1 LVARARHFV
10 KVALMCEESIT
21 MQPALN
27 INVFAAPEKAMV
39 AERVRPFGPPP
50 AFDPS
55 TSTLIFGEHDAVL
68 VDTLMTVGETKAPTG
83 SRCIIATLPQ
93 SISPTAISITSWA

>member
-1 LVARARHFV
+1 
-10 KVALMCEESIT
+10 MSSS
-21 MQPALN
+21 LN
-27 INVFAAPEKAMV
+27 INVFTAPEKAMV

-68 VDTLMTVGETKAPTG
+68 VDTPMTVAEAEALANWVALHKTQPCHDLLSMITE
-83 SRCIIATLPQ
+83 R
-93 SISPTAISITSWA
+93 SPWICVA